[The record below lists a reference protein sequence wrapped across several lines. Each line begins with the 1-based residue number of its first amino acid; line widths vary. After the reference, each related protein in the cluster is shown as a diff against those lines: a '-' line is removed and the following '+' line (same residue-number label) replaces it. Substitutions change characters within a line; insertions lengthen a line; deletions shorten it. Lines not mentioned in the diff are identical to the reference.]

1 MATSGE
7 HIFVIENNPD
17 ISDLISRQALQPLG
31 YQVTVVKDGATALKK
46 ALQTPPDLLIA
57 NLNLPGLNAKDLLV
71 ALASQGVGTPLIVIG
86 EKGQE
91 EDILQAFRVGAADY
105 LHWPARDAEVVSVV
119 ERVLRW
125 THEGHVR
132 ARLDRQLKDLNVELQ
147 RKVNELTAIVAIGK
161 AVVSITDQQR
171 LFTKIVEGA
180 MQASEADLGWLMLRE
195 EASKVFMLTAHCNLP
210 DSWARKLRQP
220 LEDGISSLVSL
231 SGETLLIHGKPLE
244 RFKVSALGKSAAV
257 VPIKVHNEVIGLLIV
272 VREKAR
278 PFDRAEQTLLEA
290 IADYASISLVNAR
303 LFRALEQTAEVARL
317 GEKRQ
322 NALLESIREAVWEE
336 LDTVK
341 EPIELL
347 LNQKETSLLAAE
359 QRQALQAARTALRRL
374 ARATEKTVPPLTPIV
389 KKR

>member
-1 MATSGE
+1 
-7 HIFVIENNPD
+7 
-17 ISDLISRQALQPLG
+17 
-31 YQVTVVKDGATALKK
+31 VTVVKDGATALKK

-86 EKGQE
+86 KKGQE

-147 RKVNELTAIVAIGK
+147 RKVNELTAIMAIGK
-161 AVVSITDQQR
+161 AVVSITDQQH

-257 VPIKVHNEVIGLLIV
+257 VPIKVHNEVIGLLLV
-272 VREKAR
+272 VRKKAR

-303 LFRALEQTAEVARL
+303 LFRALEQTAEAARL

-336 LDTVK
+336 LDAVK

-347 LNQKETSLLAAE
+347 LEQKETSPLATE

-374 ARATEKTVPPLTPIV
+374 ARATEKTVPPLTTTA

>member
-7 HIFVIENNPD
+7 HIFVVENNPD

-31 YQVTVVKDGATALKK
+31 YQVTVVKDGSTALKQ
-46 ALQTPPDLLIA
+46 AVQIHPDLLIA
-57 NLNLPGLNAKDLLV
+57 NSNLPGLNAKDLLV
-71 ALASQGVGTPLIVIG
+71 ALTSQGVNAPLIVIG
-86 EKGQE
+86 KKGQE
-91 EDILQAFRVGAADY
+91 DDILQAFRLGAADY

-132 ARLDRQLKDLNVELQ
+132 ARLDRQLKDLNAELQ
-147 RKVNELTAIVAIGK
+147 RKVNELTAIVTIGK
-161 AVVSITDQQR
+161 AVVSITDQHR

-180 MQASEADLGWLMLRE
+180 MQVSEADLGWLMLRE

-272 VREKAR
+272 VRKKAR

-290 IADYASISLVNAR
+290 VADYASISLVNAR
-303 LFRALEQTAEVARL
+303 LFRALEHTAESARA
-317 GEKRQ
+317 GERRQ
-322 NALLESIREAVWEE
+322 NALLESVRRAVWEE
-336 LDTVK
+336 LDAIK
-341 EPIELL
+341 APIELL
-347 LNQKETSLLAAE
+347 LDQRTSPLNGE
-359 QRQALQAARTALRRL
+359 QRQALRAAQMAMQRL
-374 ARATEKTVPPLTPIV
+374 ARATEKTVPPVTPMT
-389 KKR
+389 KKQ

>member
-7 HIFVIENNPD
+7 HIFVVENNPD
-17 ISDLISRQALQPLG
+17 ISDLIFHQALQPLG

-46 ALQTPPDLLIA
+46 AVQTPPDLLIA

-71 ALASQGVGTPLIVIG
+71 ALASQGVDAPLIVIG
-86 EKGQE
+86 KKGQE

-132 ARLDRQLKDLNVELQ
+132 ARLDRQLKDLNAELQ

-257 VPIKVHNEVIGLLIV
+257 VPIKVHNEVIGLLLV
-272 VREKAR
+272 VRKKAR

-303 LFRALEQTAEVARL
+303 LFRALEQTAEAARA

-322 NALLESIREAVWEE
+322 NALLESVRRAVWEE
-336 LDTVK
+336 LDAVK
-341 EPIELL
+341 APIELL
-347 LNQKETSLLAAE
+347 LDQKNSPLTEE
-359 QRQALQAARTALRRL
+359 QRQALREAQMAVRRL
-374 ARATEKTVPPLTPIV
+374 ARATEKTVPPVTPMM
-389 KKR
+389 KK

>member
-7 HIFVIENNPD
+7 HIFVVENNPD
-17 ISDLISRQALQPLG
+17 ISDLISHQALQPLG

-46 ALQTPPDLLIA
+46 AVQTPPDLLIA

-71 ALASQGVGTPLIVIG
+71 ALASQGVGAPLIVIG
-86 EKGQE
+86 KKGQE

-257 VPIKVHNEVIGLLIV
+257 VPIKVHNEVIGLLLV
-272 VREKAR
+272 VRKKAR

-290 IADYASISLVNAR
+290 IADYASISMVNAR
-303 LFRALEQTAEVARL
+303 LFRALEQTAEAARA

-322 NALLESIREAVWEE
+322 NALLESVRRAVWEE
-336 LDTVK
+336 LDAVK
-341 EPIELL
+341 APIELL
-347 LNQKETSLLAAE
+347 LDPKKTSSLTAE
-359 QRQALQAARTALRRL
+359 QRQALQTARLAMRRL
-374 ARATEKTVPPLTPIV
+374 ARATEKTVPPLTPTA
-389 KKR
+389 KN

>member
-1 MATSGE
+1 MATSRE
-7 HIFVIENNPD
+7 HIFVVENNPD

-31 YQVTVVKDGATALKK
+31 YQVTVVKDGSSALKQ
-46 ALQTPPDLLIA
+46 AIQTPPDLLIA

-71 ALASQGVGTPLIVIG
+71 ALASQGMNAPLIVIG
-86 EKGQE
+86 KKGQE

-132 ARLDRQLKDLNVELQ
+132 ARLDRQLKDLNAELQ

-161 AVVSITDQQR
+161 AVVSITDQHR

-180 MQASEADLGWLMLRE
+180 MQVSEADLGWLMLRE

-210 DSWARKLRQP
+210 DSWAGKLKQP

-257 VPIKVHNEVIGLLIV
+257 VPIKVHNEVIGLLLV
-272 VREKAR
+272 VRKKAR

-290 IADYASISLVNAR
+290 VADYASISLVNAR
-303 LFRALEQTAEVARL
+303 LFRALEQTAESAKS
-317 GEKRQ
+317 GERRQ
-322 NALLESIREAVWEE
+322 NALLESVRETVREE
-336 LDTVK
+336 LEVIK
-341 EPIELL
+341 APIE
-347 LNQKETSLLAAE
+347 SLLGQKTSPLTEE
-359 QRQALQAARTALRRL
+359 QRQALQAAQMAMLRLVRVTKKNRS
-374 ARATEKTVPPLTPIV
+374 ASNANDEK
-389 KKR
+389 R

>member
-7 HIFVIENNPD
+7 HIFVVENNPD

-31 YQVTVVKDGATALKK
+31 YQVTVVKDGSTALKK
-46 ALQTPPDLLIA
+46 AVQTPPDLLIA

-71 ALASQGVGTPLIVIG
+71 ALASQGVNAPLIVIG
-86 EKGQE
+86 KKGQE

-132 ARLDRQLKDLNVELQ
+132 ARLDRQLKDLNAELQ

-161 AVVSITDQQR
+161 AVVSITDQHR

-180 MQASEADLGWLMLRE
+180 MQVSEADLGWLMLRE

-210 DSWARKLRQP
+210 DSWARKLKQP

-257 VPIKVHNEVIGLLIV
+257 VPIKVHNEVIGLLLV
-272 VREKAR
+272 VRKKAR

-290 IADYASISLVNAR
+290 VADYASISLVNAR
-303 LFRALEQTAEVARL
+303 LFRALEQTAEAAKS
-317 GEKRQ
+317 GERRQ
-322 NALLESIREAVWEE
+322 NALLESVREAVWEE
-336 LDTVK
+336 LDVVK
-341 EPIELL
+341 APIELL
-347 LNQKETSLLAAE
+347 LGQKTSPLTEE
-359 QRQALQAARTALRRL
+359 QRQALRAAQIAMRRL
-374 ARATEKTVPPLTPIV
+374 ARATEKTVPPVTPMTN
-389 KKR
+389 KR

>member
-7 HIFVIENNPD
+7 HIFVVENNPD

-31 YQVTVVKDGATALKK
+31 YQVTVVKDGSSALKQ
-46 ALQTPPDLLIA
+46 AIQTPPDLLIA

-71 ALASQGVGTPLIVIG
+71 ALASQGMNAPLIVIG
-86 EKGQE
+86 KKGQE

-132 ARLDRQLKDLNVELQ
+132 ARLDRQLKDLNAELQ

-161 AVVSITDQQR
+161 AVVSITDQHR

-244 RFKVSALGKSAAV
+244 RFKVSALGRSAAV
-257 VPIKVHNEVIGLLIV
+257 VPIKVHNEVIGLLLV
-272 VREKAR
+272 VRKQAR

-290 IADYASISLVNAR
+290 VADYASISLVNAR
-303 LFRALEQTAEVARL
+303 LFRALEQTAESAKS
-317 GEKRQ
+317 GERRQ
-322 NALLESIREAVWEE
+322 NALLESVREAVRGE
-336 LDTVK
+336 LEVVK
-341 EPIELL
+341 APIELL
-347 LNQKETSLLAAE
+347 LGQKTSPLTEE
-359 QRQALQAARTALRRL
+359 QRQALQAAQMAMRRL
-374 ARATEKTVPPLTPIV
+374 VRATEKTVPPVTPMV

>member
-7 HIFVIENNPD
+7 HIFVVENNPD

-31 YQVTVVKDGATALKK
+31 YQVTVVKDGSTALKK
-46 ALQTPPDLLIA
+46 AVQTPPDLLIA

-71 ALASQGVGTPLIVIG
+71 ALASQGVNAPLIVIG
-86 EKGQE
+86 KKGQE
-91 EDILQAFRVGAADY
+91 EDILQAFRMGAADY

-161 AVVSITDQQR
+161 AVVSITDQHR

-210 DSWARKLRQP
+210 DSWARKLKQP

-257 VPIKVHNEVIGLLIV
+257 VPIKVHNEVIGLLLV
-272 VREKAR
+272 VRKKAR

-290 IADYASISLVNAR
+290 VADYASISLVNAR
-303 LFRALEQTAEVARL
+303 LFRALEQTAESARA

-322 NALLESIREAVWEE
+322 NALLESVRQAVWEE
-336 LDTVK
+336 LDEVK
-341 EPIELL
+341 APIELL
-347 LNQKETSLLAAE
+347 LDQRTSPLNGE
-359 QRQALQAARTALRRL
+359 QRQALRAAQMAMQRL
-374 ARATEKTVPPLTPIV
+374 ARATEKTVPPVTPMT
-389 KKR
+389 KKQ

>member
-7 HIFVIENNPD
+7 HIFVVENNPD
-17 ISDLISRQALQPLG
+17 ISDLISHQALQPLG

-46 ALQTPPDLLIA
+46 AVQTPPDLLIA

-71 ALASQGVGTPLIVIG
+71 ALASQGVDAPLIVIG
-86 EKGQE
+86 KKGQE

-132 ARLDRQLKDLNVELQ
+132 ARLDRQLKDLNAELQ

-257 VPIKVHNEVIGLLIV
+257 VPIKVHNEVIGLLLV
-272 VREKAR
+272 VRKKAR

-290 IADYASISLVNAR
+290 IADYASISMVNAR
-303 LFRALEQTAEVARL
+303 LFRALEQTAEAART

-322 NALLESIREAVWEE
+322 NALLESVRRAVWEE
-336 LDTVK
+336 LDAVK
-341 EPIELL
+341 APIELL
-347 LNQKETSLLAAE
+347 LDQKKTSPLTAE
-359 QRQALQAARTALRRL
+359 QRQALQTARLAMRRL
-374 ARATEKTVPPLTPIV
+374 ARATEKTVPPLTPTA
-389 KKR
+389 KK

>member
-7 HIFVIENNPD
+7 HIFVVENNPD
-17 ISDLISRQALQPLG
+17 ISDLIFHQALQPLG

-46 ALQTPPDLLIA
+46 AVQTPPDLLIA

-71 ALASQGVGTPLIVIG
+71 ALASQGVDAPLIVIG
-86 EKGQE
+86 KKGQE

-132 ARLDRQLKDLNVELQ
+132 ARLDRQLKDLNAELQ

-257 VPIKVHNEVIGLLIV
+257 VPIKVHNEVIGLLLV
-272 VREKAR
+272 VRKQAR

-303 LFRALEQTAEVARL
+303 LFRALEQTAESARA

-322 NALLESIREAVWEE
+322 NALLESVRRAVWEE
-336 LDTVK
+336 LDAVK
-341 EPIELL
+341 APIELL
-347 LNQKETSLLAAE
+347 LDQKNSPLTEE
-359 QRQALQAARTALRRL
+359 QRQALREAQMAVRRL
-374 ARATEKTVPPLTPIV
+374 ARATEKTVPPVTPMM
-389 KKR
+389 KK